1 MLVRQARQVRHSV
14 TEIVG
19 TFVSFMYIFTCILG
33 ISDGRSTVESTLAE
47 HWSIIMMTKC
57 IWLELFVVMDK

>member
-1 MLVRQARQVRHSV
+1 MLVSARQVRHSV

-19 TFVSFMYIFTCILG
+19 TFISCMYIFTYVLG
-33 ISDGRSTVESTLAE
+33 ISDGMSTVESTVTE
-47 HWSIIMMTKC
+47 HWSIIMMTRY